1 MTARINFVVISIA
14 VTIFILILST
24 IWRSALL
31 AFIVVLPLIAVGIRD
46 MTQRTK
52 TLRRLYPL
60 VCHFRY
66 FLESFRPEI
75 QQYFIE
81 SRERERE
88 NECSQD
94 LRRDLL
100 KSRKSD
106 REHELYPL
114 FLR

>member
-14 VTIFILILST
+14 VTILILILSVF
-24 IWRSALL
+24 WRSALL

-46 MTQRTK
+46 MTQKTK

-60 VCHFRY
+60 ICHFRY

-81 SRERERE
+81 SDTDGMPISREYRTLVYQR
-88 NECSQD
+88 S
-94 LRRDLL
+94 
-100 KSRKSD
+100 KG
-106 REHELYPL
+106 
-114 FLR
+114 